1 MLTNANLYKLAHHAI
16 WDYVISRG
24 LLALLAGILLI
35 AMPGAATIVV
45 CMIIAFFLIIN
56 GVMALLKTVNATANR
71 NSLLAYGLICL
82 AAGIVI
88 LLNPLLL
95 GKLFVW
101 VFAIW
106 VLISGINQ
114 CTSTVKDKASP
125 TSARILTGITGLLSI
140 VLGLALMF
148 NTALGLKVIVTVIG
162 VYFLAFG
169 ILAIMIGMVLHRANK
184 HRQEAFSE

>member
-1 MLTNANLYKLAHHAI
+1 MLTNANLFKLAHHAI

-35 AMPGAATIVV
+35 SMPGAATLLV
-45 CMIIAFFLIIN
+45 CLIIAFFLIVN
-56 GVMALLKTVNATANR
+56 GVMALMKTVNATANR

-106 VLISGINQ
+106 VLISGVNQ
-114 CTSTVKDKASP
+114 CTSAVKDKAGL
-125 TSARILTGITGLLSI
+125 TSARILTGITGLLSVI
-140 VLGLALMF
+140 LGLALMI
-148 NTALGLKVIVTVIG
+148 NADLGLKVIVTVIG

-169 ILAIMIGMVLHRANK
+169 LLAIMIGIVLHRANK
-184 HRQEAFSE
+184 HRHEAFSE